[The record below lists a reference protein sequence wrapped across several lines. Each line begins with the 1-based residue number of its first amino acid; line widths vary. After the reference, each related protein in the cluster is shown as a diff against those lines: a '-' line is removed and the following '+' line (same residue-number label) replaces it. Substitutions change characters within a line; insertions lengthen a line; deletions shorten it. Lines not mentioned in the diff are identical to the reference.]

1 MSFKLSIVAP
11 SGKIFDDTV
20 DSIAVCGTE
29 GAFEVYGRHT
39 PLIAPLKAGRARV
52 RQQGRETTF
61 EITSG
66 ILEVDLEHN
75 VTLLADQ
82 AAVVPASS

>member
-11 SGKIFDDTV
+11 TGKVFEDTV

-29 GAFEVYGRHT
+29 GAFEVYSRHT
-39 PLIAPLKAGRARV
+39 PLISSLKAGRARV
-52 RQQGRETTF
+52 RQAGRETAY

-66 ILEVDLEHN
+66 IIEVDLEHN

-82 AAVVPASS
+82 ATAV

>member
-11 SGKIFDDTV
+11 GSKIFEDTV
-20 DSIAVCGTE
+20 DSVSVPGTE
-29 GAFEVYGRHT
+29 GSFEVYTRHT
-39 PLIAPLKAGRARV
+39 PIIAALKAGRVRV
-52 RQQGRETTF
+52 RLAGRETVY

-75 VTLLADQ
+75 ATLLADQ
-82 AAVVPASS
+82 ATIL

>member
-11 SGKIFDDTV
+11 SGKIFEDTV
-20 DSIAVCGTE
+20 DSLAVPGTE

-39 PLIAPLKAGRARV
+39 PLISSLKAGRARV
-52 RQQGRETTF
+52 RHAGSETAY
-61 EITSG
+61 EITGG

-82 AAVVPASS
+82 ATAV

>member
-11 SGKIFDDTV
+11 SGKIFEDTV
-20 DSIAVCGTE
+20 DSIAVPGTE
-29 GAFEVYGRHT
+29 GGFEVYSRHMS
-39 PLIAPLKAGRARV
+39 LISALKAGRARV
-52 RQQGRETTF
+52 RQGGRETAY

-66 ILEVDLEHN
+66 VLEVDLDHN

-82 AAVVPASS
+82 ATAV

>member
-11 SGKIFDDTV
+11 SGKIFEDSV
-20 DSIAVCGTE
+20 DSIAVPGTE
-29 GAFEVYGRHT
+29 GSFEVYSKHT
-39 PLIAPLKAGRARV
+39 PIISALKAGLARV
-52 RQQGRETTF
+52 RQADRLTTF

-82 AAVVPASS
+82 IIPIK

>member
-11 SGKIFDDTV
+11 SGKIFEDTV
-20 DSIAVCGTE
+20 DSMAVPGLV
-29 GAFEVYGRHT
+29 GAFEIYSLHT
-39 PLIAPLKAGRARV
+39 PIIASLKAGRTRV
-52 RQQGRETTF
+52 RKAGRETAY

-82 AAVVPASS
+82 ATAV

>member
-11 SGKIFDDTV
+11 SGRVFEDMV
-20 DSIAVCGTE
+20 DSIAVIGTE
-29 GAFEVYGRHT
+29 GAFEVMSKHT
-39 PLIAPLKAGRARV
+39 PIISTLKTGRARV
-52 RQQGRETTF
+52 RQADHEIAF

-66 ILEVDLEHN
+66 ILEVDIEHN

-82 AAVVPASS
+82 ATPV

>member
-1 MSFKLSIVAP
+1 MSFKLSIVLP
-11 SGKIFDDTV
+11 SGKIFEDTV
-20 DSIAVCGTE
+20 DSIAVWGVE
-29 GAFEVYGRHT
+29 GAFEVYSKHT
-39 PLIAPLKAGRARV
+39 PLISSLKAGRARV
-52 RQQGRETTF
+52 RHWPRETAY

-82 AAVVPASS
+82 ATAV

>member
-1 MSFKLSIVAP
+1 MSFKLSIVSP
-11 SGKIFDDTV
+11 SGKIFEDTV

-29 GAFEVYGRHT
+29 GAFEVYDRHM
-39 PLIAPLKAGRARV
+39 PLISSLKAGRARV
-52 RQQGRETTF
+52 RHSGRVTAY

-82 AAVVPASS
+82 ATAI

>member
-11 SGKIFDDTV
+11 SGKIFEDLV
-20 DSIAVCGTE
+20 DSIAVPGTE
-29 GAFEVYGRHT
+29 GSFEVYTKHT
-39 PLIAPLKAGRARV
+39 PLIAALKAGRALV
-52 RQQGRETTF
+52 RREGVETAY

-82 AAVVPASS
+82 ATVSISSS

>member
-11 SGKIFDDTV
+11 SGKIFEDMV
-20 DSIAVCGTE
+20 DSIAVPGSE
-29 GAFEVYGRHT
+29 GAFEVYSNHM
-39 PLIAPLKAGRARV
+39 PIISILKAGRVRV
-52 RQQGRETTF
+52 RHAGRETPY

-66 ILEVDLEHN
+66 ILEVDLKHN

-82 AAVVPASS
+82 ATAV

>member
-11 SGKIFDDTV
+11 SGKIFEDTV
-20 DSIAVCGTE
+20 DSIAVIGTE
-29 GAFEVYGRHT
+29 GAFEVYSKHV
-39 PLIAPLKAGRARV
+39 PLISTLKAGRARV
-52 RQQGRETTF
+52 RQADRVTAY

-66 ILEVDLEHN
+66 ILEIDLEHN

-82 AAVVPASS
+82 ATAV